1 MDPTG
6 PLTLFIGSFLA
17 STLLPGGSEA
27 MLLFAVHE
35 TPDSAF
41 RFWVVATLGNTLGG
55 LSSWLIGWWLAK
67 RFPGRGLK
75 RAGQQKALARVAK
88 FGSPAL
94 LFSWLPV
101 VGDPLCLAAG
111 WSGVRILPALVY
123 ISIGKAARYAVLL
136 GVINGLQS

>member
-41 RFWVVATLGNTLGG
+41 LFWTVVTLGNTLGG

-75 RAGQQKALARVAK
+75 KAEQQKALARIAK
-88 FGSPAL
+88 HGGPAL

>member
-1 MDPTG
+1 MDPAG

-27 MLLFAVHE
+27 MLLFAVYE

-41 RFWVVATLGNTLGG
+41 LFWTVATLGNTLGG
-55 LSSWLIGWWLAK
+55 LSSWLIGWWLMK

-75 RAGQQKALARVAK
+75 KAGQQKALARIAK
-88 FGSPAL
+88 YGGPVL

-136 GVINGLQS
+136 GVINELMG